1 MFRNQYSMII
11 YKSPLEIFVDRKN
24 LFYDTYNQI
33 MNKSPVEL
41 RKSLNVKFKKEEG
54 IDFGGLSR

>member
-1 MFRNQYSMII
+1 MII